1 MIINKKGDF
10 MKEIKINTEIIK
22 LDQLLKFAGITQT
35 GGQSKMII
43 NDGLVTINGEIVKQ
57 RGKKIKKGDII
68 EIKDIDSFIV
78 I

>member
-1 MIINKKGDF
+1 
-10 MKEIKINTEIIK
+10 MKEIKISTETIK
-22 LDQLLKFAGITQT
+22 LDQFLKFAGITQT

-43 NDGLVTINGEIVKQ
+43 SDGLVTINGEIVKQ

-68 EIKDIDSFIV
+68 EIKDIDSLIV

>member
-1 MIINKKGDF
+1 
-10 MKEIKINTEIIK
+10 MKEIKISTDIIK

-35 GGQSKMII
+35 GGESKNII
-43 NDGLVTINGEIVKQ
+43 KMGIVSVNGNITKE

-68 EIKDIDSFIV
+68 EIKGTGKLIV

>member
-1 MIINKKGDF
+1 

>member
-1 MIINKKGDF
+1 

-22 LDQLLKFAGITQT
+22 LDQFLKFAGIVQT
-35 GGQSKMII
+35 GGQSKII
-43 NDGLVTINGEIVKQ
+43 IKDGLVMVNGEVVRE

-68 EIKDIDSFIV
+68 EIKDIDSFVV

>member
-1 MIINKKGDF
+1 
-10 MKEIKINTEIIK
+10 MKEIEINTDIIK

-35 GGQSKMII
+35 GGESKILI
-43 NDGLVTINGEIVKQ
+43 NKGKVMVNGEIIKQ

-68 EIKDIDSFIV
+68 EIKDMDKFIV